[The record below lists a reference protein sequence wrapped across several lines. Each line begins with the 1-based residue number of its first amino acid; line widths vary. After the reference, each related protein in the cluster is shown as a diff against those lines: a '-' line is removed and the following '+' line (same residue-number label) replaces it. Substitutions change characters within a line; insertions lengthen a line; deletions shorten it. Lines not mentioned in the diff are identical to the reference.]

1 MNILLYDFLNSYI
14 QYDLVHYLEKMGHKC
29 NNVAYRQQVDKYN
42 DDAFTGR
49 MEKDL
54 SEGSYDLVLT
64 TNFWPVVSKVCK
76 KHDLKYVS
84 WFFDSPPN
92 LPTAECMEYECNS
105 IFFFAR
111 ADYEEYKA
119 LGLENVHYLPLAV
132 NVDRLDAV
140 RTDYCKYESEISFVG
155 KLYES
160 MLPSLMAHMNEYQ
173 KGYLD
178 GVVKVQMQIYGG
190 YILDDVITEEF
201 AEGVRKRYRELS
213 DKAIQVT
220 KKELTWAAASYV
232 THLERMTL
240 LSILSKRHQMKLYTY
255 ELSDEEKNMLPSIQ
269 FMGPVNYLEEM
280 PQVFRASKINLCP
293 VLKANKS
300 GIPLRALDIMG
311 CGGFLL
317 SSYQPELAEYF
328 VDGQECVMYTSLED
342 AIEKAD
348 FYLNNDD
355 MRREIAAVG
364 TAKIRQYFRYDDRIQ
379 VLLGDGKPWE

>member
-14 QYDLVHYLEKMGHKC
+14 QHDLVYYLEKAGHKC
-29 NNVAYRQQVDKYN
+29 NNVSYGSKPDKYV
-42 DDAFTGR
+42 DEAFFAR

-92 LPTAECMEYECNS
+92 LPTAECMEYECNK

-111 ADYEEYKA
+111 ADYEEYRA
-119 LGLENVHYLPLAV
+119 LGLTNVHYLPLAV
-132 NVDRLDAV
+132 NVDRLDAI
-140 RTDYCKYESEISFVG
+140 RTDYCKYGSEISFVG

-178 GVVKVQMQIYGG
+178 GVVKVQMQLYGG
-190 YILDDVITEEF
+190 YIVDDVITEEF
-201 AEGVRKRYRELS
+201 TEGVRKRYRELS
-213 DKAIQVT
+213 DKAIQVSQ
-220 KKELTWAAASYV
+220 KELAWAVASYV

-255 ELSDEEKNMLPSIQ
+255 ELTDEEKNMLPAIQ

-328 VDGQECVMYTSLED
+328 LDGQECVMYTSLED
-342 AIEKAD
+342 AIEKAE
-348 FYLNNDD
+348 FYLREDD
-355 MRREIAAVG
+355 LRKQIAEAG
-364 TAKIRQYFRYDDRIQ
+364 KARIKEAFRYENRIEE
-379 VLLGDGKPWE
+379 LLK

>member
-14 QYDLVHYLEKMGHKC
+14 QHDLVYYLEKAGHKC
-29 NNVAYRQQVDKYN
+29 NNIRYGSKPDKYE
-42 DDAFTGR
+42 DEVFFAR

-54 SEGSYDLVLT
+54 SEGDYDLVVT

-76 KHDLKYVS
+76 KHNLKYVS

-111 ADYEEYKA
+111 ADYEQYKA
-119 LGLENVHYLPLAV
+119 LGLTNVHYLPLAV

-140 RTDYCKYESEISFVG
+140 KTDYCKYESEISFVG

-160 MLPSLMAHMNEYQ
+160 MLPALMSHMDEYQ
-173 KGYLD
+173 RGYTD
-178 GVVKVQMQIYGG
+178 GVVKVQLQLYGG
-190 YILDDVITEEF
+190 YIVDDVITEEF
-201 AEGVRKRYRELS
+201 AENVRKRYKDLS
-213 DKAIQVT
+213 ETAIQVT
-220 KKELTWAAASYV
+220 RKELAWAVASYV

-240 LSILSKRHQMKLYTY
+240 LSVLSGHHQMKLYTFK
-255 ELSDEEKNMLPSIQ
+255 LSDEEKTMIPKVE

-293 VLKANKS
+293 VLKANRS
-300 GIPLRALDIMG
+300 GIPLRALDVMG

-317 SSYQPELAEYF
+317 SSYQTELAEYF
-328 VDGQECVMYTSLED
+328 LDGQECVMYTSLED
-342 AIEKAD
+342 AVAKAE
-348 FYLNNDD
+348 FYLKNDD
-355 MRREIAAVG
+355 LRRRIAEAG
-364 TAKIRQYFRYDDRIQ
+364 KARIKEAFRYEDRIEE
-379 VLLGDGKPWE
+379 LLK